1 MFFQRKK
8 YILFTLFISLS
19 FYAQKSS
26 ISSYKIDYNI
36 LFNGEALLDEGIASL
51 KQNYTENHWEI
62 LPVIEGFNFSITNS
76 SPTEF
81 FKIPEEKAIKAIQ
94 KSNKKDVAVRDRAY
108 LLLGKS
114 RFYDQRYVSAIQA
127 FNNIEKSFLVR
138 EYWKALV
145 YMTIDQNEL
154 ALKAIE
160 KGLND
165 KSQIQGESKFLN
177 LALIQYYINVKNYD
191 KTVKSLVEFLTSS
204 NDKKL
209 KARLNYILA
218 QIYLEKKENEKAKAA
233 LKNVINS
240 GVNKSHSLILWSKLI
255 YNNLI
260 NSPDNNLFKKL
271 IRSER
276 YRQHIS
282 LINYFNAKLILS
294 SQPKQAKDLFS
305 NAVESEKIDFT
316 LKSKIYDE
324 LYKIYLS
331 EKDYLLA
338 SKYLDSSLAYIDPS
352 TIKYFRLNKSRKKLN
367 EVAKLEKENQLLDS
381 LIYVNSLSENERIK
395 LLNKS
400 ALDSEDYNNEIS
412 VGSSS
417 SFYFDNKKSVDIGI
431 KKFKEKWGDI
441 LLTDDWKMN
450 PQVSLKRNV
459 SYEQKPDLESVDELS
474 FNELSIDS
482 LKLLINYNNLRLG
495 MSLNDYVF
503 DYEKS
508 HQVLSIVDNNL
519 LEINDQE
526 TLLFYKTKA
535 SEKFDKKLYDLYKNK
550 LLQNFPESIYS
561 KSFTGESLSLNIDS
575 LATKIRSEF
584 NSQKFNNSIKQLDSV
599 LEKTYN
605 VEDRYVLSL
614 VKSELIAKQK
624 GVDEYLIFLEN
635 LKKDFKDKQ
644 QEIQDKISVLNSV
657 YKKKKNQGNKIK
669 YVGLVV
675 SEENCPISE
684 NQDFECMFF
693 NEKSN
698 LLIFYGSD
706 ENSTKK
712 TLENYLNTNVELK
725 NNKYFV
731 ISTPQFVKVLAFKT
745 LDNLNYWLWQIT
757 NFSHHLV

>member
-1 MFFQRKK
+1 M
-8 YILFTLFISLS
+8 S

-94 KSNKKDVAVRDRAY
+94 KSNKKDSAVRDRAY

-114 RFYDQRYVSAIQA
+114 RFYDQRYVSALQA
-127 FNNIEKSFLVR
+127 FNNIENSFLVR

-160 KGLND
+160 KGLNN
-165 KSQIQGESKFLN
+165 KSEIQGESKFLN
-177 LALIQYYINVKNYD
+177 LALIQYYINVKNYE

-233 LKNVINS
+233 LKNVINF

-255 YNNLI
+255 YNDLI
-260 NSPDNNLFKKL
+260 SSPDNNLFKKL

-381 LIYVNSLSENERIK
+381 LIYVNSLSENDRIK
-395 LLNKS
+395 LLNTS
-400 ALDSEDYNNEIS
+400 ALVFEDYNNEIS

-599 LEKTYN
+599 LEKTYY

-745 LDNLNYWLWQIT
+745 LDNLNY
-757 NFSHHLV
+757 

>member
-1 MFFQRKK
+1 M
-8 YILFTLFISLS
+8 S

-62 LPVIEGFNFSITNS
+62 LPAIEGFDFYIANS

-441 LLTDDWKMN
+441 LLSDDWKMN

-599 LEKTYN
+599 LEKTYY

-745 LDNLNYWLWQIT
+745 LDNLNY
-757 NFSHHLV
+757 

>member
-8 YILFTLFISLS
+8 YILLTLFISLS
-19 FYAQKSS
+19 SYAQKSS

-51 KQNYTENHWEI
+51 KQNYLENHWEI
-62 LPVIEGFNFSITNS
+62 LPAIEGFDFSITNS

-94 KSNKKDVAVRDRAY
+94 KSNKKDVSVRDKAY

-114 RFYDQRYVSAIQA
+114 RFYDQRYVSALQA
-127 FNNIEKSFLVR
+127 FNNIENSLLVR

-154 ALKAIE
+154 AFKAIE

-165 KSQIQGESKFLN
+165 KLARQEEKKFLN
-177 LALIQYYINVKNYD
+177 LALIQYYVNDKNYD
-191 KTVKSLVEFLTSS
+191 KAVKSLVEFLTSN

-209 KARLNYILA
+209 KARLNYVLA
-218 QIYLEKKENEKAKAA
+218 QIYLEKKELEKAKTAF
-233 LKNVINS
+233 KSVINS
-240 GVNKSHSLILWSKLI
+240 GINKSHSLILWSKLI
-255 YNNLI
+255 YNNLT
-260 NSPDNNLFKKL
+260 NLPDHNLFKKL

-276 YRQHIS
+276 YRQNIA

-305 NAVESEKIDFT
+305 NALESEKIDFT
-316 LKSKIYDE
+316 LKSKIYGE
-324 LYKIYLS
+324 LYKIYLF
-331 EKDYLLA
+331 EKNYLLA
-338 SKYLDSSLAYIDPS
+338 SKYLDSSLVYIDSS
-352 TIKYFRLNKSRKKLN
+352 TIKYFRLNKSRNKLN
-367 EVAKLEKENQLLDS
+367 EVARLEKENQLLDS
-381 LIYVNSLSENERIK
+381 LIYVNSLPKNERIK

-400 ALDSEDYNNEIS
+400 ISISEDYNNEESI
-412 VGSSS
+412 GSSNL
-417 SFYFDNKKSVDIGI
+417 FYFDNKKSVDLGI
-431 KKFKEKWGDI
+431 KNFKEKWGDI

-450 PQVSLKRNV
+450 PQISLERNV
-459 SYEQKPDLESVDELS
+459 SYEKKIDYESADESS
-474 FNELSIDS
+474 FDELSIDS
-482 LKLLINYNNLRLG
+482 LKFVINYNKLKLG
-495 MSLNDYVF
+495 MSLKDYVF

-508 HQVLSIVDNNL
+508 HEVLSMVDNKL
-519 LEINDQE
+519 LETNDQE
-526 TLLFYKTKA
+526 TLLFYKIKA

-561 KSFTGESLSLNIDS
+561 KSFTKESVPLNIDS
-575 LATKIRSEF
+575 LVAKIRGEF
-584 NSQKFNNSIKQLDSV
+584 NSQKFKNSIKQLDSV
-599 LEKTYN
+599 LDKTYKI
-605 VEDRYVLSL
+605 EDRYTLYIL
-614 VKSELIAKQK
+614 QSEFIAKEK
-624 GVDEYLIFLEN
+624 GVEEYLIFLEN

-644 QEIQDKISVLNSV
+644 QEIQEKMSVLSSI

-675 SEENCPISE
+675 LEENCPISE
-684 NQDFECMFF
+684 DQDFECMFF

-706 ENSTKK
+706 EDSTKK
-712 TLENYLNTNVELK
+712 ILENYLNANVELK

-745 LDNLNYWLWQIT
+745 LNNLNY
-757 NFSHHLV
+757 

>member
-1 MFFQRKK
+1 MFFQTKK
-8 YILFTLFISLS
+8 YTLFTLFITLS

-51 KQNYTENHWEI
+51 KQNHIENHWGI
-62 LPVIEGFNFSITNS
+62 LPVIEGFDFSITNS
-76 SPTEF
+76 SPTEL

-114 RFYDQRYVSAIQA
+114 RFYDQRYVSALQA
-127 FNNIEKSFLVR
+127 FNNIENSLLVR

-145 YMTIDQNEL
+145 YMTIGQNEL
-154 ALKAIE
+154 AFKAIE

-165 KSQIQGESKFLN
+165 KSVRKGEKKFLN
-177 LALIQYYINVKNYD
+177 LAQIQYYINNKNYD
-191 KTVKSLVEFLTSS
+191 KAVKFLTEFLASN

-209 KARLNYILA
+209 KARLNYVLA
-218 QIYLEKKENEKAKAA
+218 QIYLENKNYETAKLA

-240 GVNKSHSLILWSKLI
+240 GINKSNSLILWSKLI

-260 NSPDNNLFKKL
+260 NSPDYNLFKKL

-276 YRQHIS
+276 YRQNIS
-282 LINYFNAKLILS
+282 LINYFNAKFILN

-305 NAVESEKIDFT
+305 NALESEKIDFT

-324 LYKIYLS
+324 LYKIYLL

-338 SKYLDSSLAYIDPS
+338 SKYLDSSLAYVDQS
-352 TIKYFRLNKSRKKLN
+352 TIKYFRLNKSRNKLK
-367 EVAKLEKENQLLDS
+367 EVSKLEKENQLLDS

-395 LLNKS
+395 LLSKS
-400 ALDSEDYNNEIS
+400 VSISDGYNNEMS

-417 SFYFDNKKSVDIGI
+417 SFYFDNKKSVDLGI

-450 PQVSLKRNV
+450 PQISLERNV
-459 SYEQKPDLESVDELS
+459 SYEKKPVLESADEPS
-474 FNELSIDS
+474 FDKLSIDS
-482 LKLLINYNNLRLG
+482 LKLVFNNNMLRLG

-508 HQVLSIVDNNL
+508 HEVLSIVDNNL

-526 TLLFYKTKA
+526 ILLFYMTKA
-535 SEKFDKKLYDLYKNK
+535 SEKFDKKLYDLYKKK

-561 KSFTGESLSLNIDS
+561 KSFTKESVSLNIDS
-575 LATKIRSEF
+575 LVAKIRSEF
-584 NSQKFNNSIKQLDSV
+584 NTQKFKNLIKQLDSV

-605 VEDRYVLSL
+605 IEDRYALSI
-614 VKSELIAKQK
+614 VKSELIAKEN

-644 QEIQDKISVLNSV
+644 QEIQEKISVLNSI
-657 YKKKKNQGNKIK
+657 YKKKKSQGNKIK

-675 SEENCPISE
+675 LEENCPISE

-693 NEKSN
+693 NEKRN

-706 ENSTKK
+706 EESTKK
-712 TLENYLNTNVELK
+712 TLENHLNTNAELK

-745 LDNLNYWLWQIT
+745 LDNLNY
-757 NFSHHLV
+757 

>member
-51 KQNYTENHWEI
+51 KQNYTENYWEI

-114 RFYDQRYVSAIQA
+114 RFYDQRYVSALQA
-127 FNNIEKSFLVR
+127 FNNIENSLLIR

-165 KSQIQGESKFLN
+165 KSEIQGESKFLN

-255 YNNLI
+255 YNDLI

-294 SQPKQAKDLFS
+294 SKPKQAKDLFS
-305 NAVESEKIDFT
+305 NALESEKIDFT

-352 TIKYFRLNKSRKKLN
+352 TIKYFRLNKSRKKLD

-395 LLNKS
+395 FLNKS
-400 ALDSEDYNNEIS
+400 ASVSEDYNNEIS
-412 VGSSS
+412 FGSSS
-417 SFYFDNKKSVDIGI
+417 SFYFDNKKSVDLGI

-535 SEKFDKKLYDLYKNK
+535 SEKFDKKLYDLYKKK

-561 KSFTGESLSLNIDS
+561 KSFTRESLSLNIDS
-575 LATKIRSEF
+575 LAAKIRSEF
-584 NSQKFNNSIKQLDSV
+584 NSQKFKNSIKQLDSV

-605 VEDRYVLSL
+605 IEDRYVLSL

-624 GVDEYLIFLEN
+624 GVDEYIIFLEN

-644 QEIQDKISVLNSV
+644 KEIQEKISVLNSV

-675 SEENCPISE
+675 LEENCPISE

-706 ENSTKK
+706 EDSTKK

-745 LDNLNYWLWQIT
+745 LDKLNY
-757 NFSHHLV
+757 

>member
-1 MFFQRKK
+1 M
-8 YILFTLFISLS
+8 S

-51 KQNYTENHWEI
+51 KHNYSENHWEI

-381 LIYVNSLSENERIK
+381 LIYVNSLSENDRIK
-395 LLNKS
+395 LLNTS
-400 ALDSEDYNNEIS
+400 ALVFEDYNNEIS

-450 PQVSLKRNV
+450 PQISLKRNI

-745 LDNLNYWLWQIT
+745 LDNLNY
-757 NFSHHLV
+757 

>member
-1 MFFQRKK
+1 MFFQTKK
-8 YILFTLFISLS
+8 YTLFTLFITLS

-51 KQNYTENHWEI
+51 KQNHIENHWGI
-62 LPVIEGFNFSITNS
+62 LPVIEGFDFSITNS
-76 SPTEF
+76 SPTEL

-114 RFYDQRYVSAIQA
+114 RFYDQRYVSALQA
-127 FNNIEKSFLVR
+127 FNNIENSLLVR

-145 YMTIDQNEL
+145 YMTIGQNEL
-154 ALKAIE
+154 AFKAIE

-165 KSQIQGESKFLN
+165 KSVRKGEKKFLN
-177 LALIQYYINVKNYD
+177 LAQIQYYINNKNYD
-191 KTVKSLVEFLTSS
+191 KAVKFLTELLASN

-209 KARLNYILA
+209 KARLNYVLA
-218 QIYLEKKENEKAKAA
+218 QIYLENKNYETAKLA

-240 GVNKSHSLILWSKLI
+240 GINKSNSLILWSKLI

-260 NSPDNNLFKKL
+260 NSPDYNLFKKL

-276 YRQHIS
+276 YRQNIS
-282 LINYFNAKLILS
+282 LINYFNAKFILN

-305 NAVESEKIDFT
+305 NALESEKIDFT

-324 LYKIYLS
+324 LYKIYLL

-338 SKYLDSSLAYIDPS
+338 SKYLDSSLAYVDQS
-352 TIKYFRLNKSRKKLN
+352 TIKYFRLNKSRNKLK
-367 EVAKLEKENQLLDS
+367 EVSKLEKENQLLDS

-395 LLNKS
+395 LLSKS
-400 ALDSEDYNNEIS
+400 VSISDGYNNEMS

-417 SFYFDNKKSVDIGI
+417 SFYFDNKKSVDLGI

-450 PQVSLKRNV
+450 PQMSLERNV
-459 SYEQKPDLESVDELS
+459 SYEKKPVLESADEPS
-474 FNELSIDS
+474 FDKLSIDS
-482 LKLLINYNNLRLG
+482 LKLVFNNNMLRLG

-508 HQVLSIVDNNL
+508 HEVLSTVDNNL

-526 TLLFYKTKA
+526 ILLFYKTKA
-535 SEKFDKKLYDLYKNK
+535 SEKFDKKLYDLYKKK

-561 KSFTGESLSLNIDS
+561 KSFTKESVSLNIDS
-575 LATKIRSEF
+575 LVAKIRSEF
-584 NSQKFNNSIKQLDSV
+584 NTQKFKNLIKQLDSV

-605 VEDRYVLSL
+605 IEDRYALSI
-614 VKSELIAKQK
+614 VKSELIAKEN

-644 QEIQDKISVLNSV
+644 QEIQEKISVLNSI
-657 YKKKKNQGNKIK
+657 YKKKKSQGNKIK

-675 SEENCPISE
+675 LEENCPISE

-693 NEKSN
+693 NEKRN

-706 ENSTKK
+706 EDSTKK
-712 TLENYLNTNVELK
+712 TLENYLNTNDELK

-745 LDNLNYWLWQIT
+745 LDNLNY
-757 NFSHHLV
+757 

>member
-1 MFFQRKK
+1 MFFQTKK
-8 YILFTLFISLS
+8 YTLFTLFITLS

-51 KQNYTENHWEI
+51 KQNHIENHWGI
-62 LPVIEGFNFSITNS
+62 LPVIEGFDFSITNS
-76 SPTEF
+76 SPTEL

-114 RFYDQRYVSAIQA
+114 RFYDQRYVSALQA
-127 FNNIEKSFLVR
+127 FNNIENSLLVR

-145 YMTIDQNEL
+145 YMTIGQNEL
-154 ALKAIE
+154 AFKAIE

-165 KSQIQGESKFLN
+165 KSVRKGEKKFLN
-177 LALIQYYINVKNYD
+177 LAQIQYYINNKNYD
-191 KTVKSLVEFLTSS
+191 KAVKFLTELLASN

-209 KARLNYILA
+209 KARLNYVLA
-218 QIYLEKKENEKAKAA
+218 QIYLENKNYETAKVA

-240 GVNKSHSLILWSKLI
+240 GINKSNSLILWSKLI

-260 NSPDNNLFKKL
+260 NSPDYNLFKKL

-276 YRQHIS
+276 YRQNIS
-282 LINYFNAKLILS
+282 LINYFNAKFILN

-305 NAVESEKIDFT
+305 NALESEKIDFT

-324 LYKIYLS
+324 LYKIYLL

-338 SKYLDSSLAYIDPS
+338 SKYLDSSLAYVDQS
-352 TIKYFRLNKSRKKLN
+352 TIKYFRLNKSRNKLK
-367 EVAKLEKENQLLDS
+367 EVSKLEKENQLLDS

-395 LLNKS
+395 LLSKS
-400 ALDSEDYNNEIS
+400 VSISDGYNNEMS

-417 SFYFDNKKSVDIGI
+417 SFYFDNKKSVDLGI

-450 PQVSLKRNV
+450 PQMSLERNV
-459 SYEQKPDLESVDELS
+459 SYEKKPVLESADEPS
-474 FNELSIDS
+474 FDKLSIDS
-482 LKLLINYNNLRLG
+482 LKLVFNNNMLRLG

-508 HQVLSIVDNNL
+508 HEVLSIVDNNL

-526 TLLFYKTKA
+526 ILLFYMTKA
-535 SEKFDKKLYDLYKNK
+535 SEKFDKKLYDLYKKK

-561 KSFTGESLSLNIDS
+561 KSFTKESVSLNIDS
-575 LATKIRSEF
+575 LVAKIRSEF
-584 NSQKFNNSIKQLDSV
+584 NTQKFKNLIKQLDSV

-605 VEDRYVLSL
+605 IEDRYALSI
-614 VKSELIAKQK
+614 VKSELIAKEN

-644 QEIQDKISVLNSV
+644 QEIQEKISVLNSI
-657 YKKKKNQGNKIK
+657 YKKKKSQGNKIK

-675 SEENCPISE
+675 LEENCPISE

-693 NEKSN
+693 NEKRN

-706 ENSTKK
+706 EDSTKK
-712 TLENYLNTNVELK
+712 TLENHLNTNAELK

-745 LDNLNYWLWQIT
+745 LDNLNY
-757 NFSHHLV
+757 

>member
-1 MFFQRKK
+1 MFFQTKK
-8 YILFTLFISLS
+8 YTLFTLFITLS

-51 KQNYTENHWEI
+51 KQNHIENHWGI
-62 LPVIEGFNFSITNS
+62 LPVIEGFDFSITNS
-76 SPTEF
+76 SPTEL

-114 RFYDQRYVSAIQA
+114 RFYDQRYVSALQA
-127 FNNIEKSFLVR
+127 FNNIENSLLVR

-165 KSQIQGESKFLN
+165 KSVRQREKKFLN
-177 LALIQYYINVKNYD
+177 LAQIQYYINNKNYD
-191 KTVKSLVEFLTSS
+191 KAVKFLTELLTSN

-209 KARLNYILA
+209 KARLNYVLA
-218 QIYLEKKENEKAKAA
+218 QIYLENKNYETAKLA

-240 GVNKSHSLILWSKLI
+240 GINKSNSLILWSKLI

-260 NSPDNNLFKKL
+260 NSPDYNLFKKL

-276 YRQHIS
+276 YRQNIS
-282 LINYFNAKLILS
+282 LINYFNAKFILN

-305 NAVESEKIDFT
+305 NALESEKIDFT

-324 LYKIYLS
+324 LYKIYLL

-338 SKYLDSSLAYIDPS
+338 SKYLDSSLAYVDPS
-352 TIKYFRLNKSRKKLN
+352 TIKYFRLNKSRNKLK
-367 EVAKLEKENQLLDS
+367 EVSKLEKENQLLDS

-395 LLNKS
+395 LLSKS
-400 ALDSEDYNNEIS
+400 ASISEDYNNEMS

-417 SFYFDNKKSVDIGI
+417 SFYFDNKKSVDLGI

-450 PQVSLKRNV
+450 PQISLERNV
-459 SYEQKPDLESVDELS
+459 SYEKKPVLESADEPS
-474 FNELSIDS
+474 FDKLSIDS
-482 LKLLINYNNLRLG
+482 LKLVFNNNMLRLG

-508 HQVLSIVDNNL
+508 HEVLSIVDNNL

-526 TLLFYKTKA
+526 ILLFYMTKA
-535 SEKFDKKLYDLYKNK
+535 SEKFDKKLYDLYKKK

-561 KSFTGESLSLNIDS
+561 KSFTKESVSLNIDS
-575 LATKIRSEF
+575 LVAKIRSEF
-584 NSQKFNNSIKQLDSV
+584 NTQKFKNLIKQLDSV

-605 VEDRYVLSL
+605 IEDRYALSI
-614 VKSELIAKQK
+614 VKSELIAKEN

-644 QEIQDKISVLNSV
+644 QEIQEKISVLNSI
-657 YKKKKNQGNKIK
+657 YKKKKSQGNKIK

-675 SEENCPISE
+675 LEENCPISE

-693 NEKSN
+693 NEKRN

-706 ENSTKK
+706 EDSTKK
-712 TLENYLNTNVELK
+712 TLENYLNTNTELK

-745 LDNLNYWLWQIT
+745 LDNLNY
-757 NFSHHLV
+757 

>member
-1 MFFQRKK
+1 MFFQTKK
-8 YILFTLFISLS
+8 YTLFTLFITLS

-36 LFNGEALLDEGIASL
+36 LFNGEVLLDEGIASL
-51 KQNYTENHWEI
+51 KQNHIENHWGI
-62 LPVIEGFNFSITNS
+62 LPVIEGFDFSITNS
-76 SPTEF
+76 SPTEL

-114 RFYDQRYVSAIQA
+114 RFYDQRYVSALQA
-127 FNNIEKSFLVR
+127 FNNIENSLLVR

-145 YMTIDQNEL
+145 YMTIGQNEL
-154 ALKAIE
+154 AFKAIE

-165 KSQIQGESKFLN
+165 KSLRKGEKKFLN
-177 LALIQYYINVKNYD
+177 LAQIQYYINNKNYD
-191 KTVKSLVEFLTSS
+191 KAVKFLTELLTSN

-209 KARLNYILA
+209 KARLNYVLA
-218 QIYLEKKENEKAKAA
+218 QIYLENKNYETAKVA

-240 GVNKSHSLILWSKLI
+240 GINKSNSLILWSKLI

-260 NSPDNNLFKKL
+260 NSPDYNLFKKL

-276 YRQHIS
+276 YRQNIS

-305 NAVESEKIDFT
+305 NALESEKIDFT

-324 LYKIYLS
+324 LYKIYLL
-331 EKDYLLA
+331 EKDYFLA
-338 SKYLDSSLAYIDPS
+338 SKYLDSSLAYVDPS
-352 TIKYFRLNKSRKKLN
+352 TIKYFRLNKSRNKLK
-367 EVAKLEKENQLLDS
+367 EVSKLEKENQLLDS

-395 LLNKS
+395 LLSKS
-400 ALDSEDYNNEIS
+400 ASISEDYNNEMS

-417 SFYFDNKKSVDIGI
+417 SFYFDNKKSVDLGI

-450 PQVSLKRNV
+450 PQISLERNV
-459 SYEQKPDLESVDELS
+459 SYEKKPVLESADEPS
-474 FNELSIDS
+474 FDKLSIDS
-482 LKLLINYNNLRLG
+482 LKLVFNNNMLRLG

-508 HQVLSIVDNNL
+508 HEVLSIVDNNL

-526 TLLFYKTKA
+526 ILLFYMTKA
-535 SEKFDKKLYDLYKNK
+535 SEKFDKKLYDLYKKK

-561 KSFTGESLSLNIDS
+561 KSFTKESVSLNIDS
-575 LATKIRSEF
+575 LVAKIRSEF
-584 NSQKFNNSIKQLDSV
+584 NTQKFKNLIKQLDSV

-605 VEDRYVLSL
+605 IEDRYALSI
-614 VKSELIAKQK
+614 VKSELIAKEN

-635 LKKDFKDKQ
+635 LNKDFKDKQ
-644 QEIQDKISVLNSV
+644 QEIQEKISVLNSI
-657 YKKKKNQGNKIK
+657 YKKKKSQGNKIK
-669 YVGLVV
+669 YVGLIVL
-675 SEENCPISE
+675 EENCPIFE
-684 NQDFECMFF
+684 NKDFECMFF
-693 NEKSN
+693 NEKRN

-706 ENSTKK
+706 EDSTKK
-712 TLENYLNTNVELK
+712 TLENYLKTNDELK

-745 LDNLNYWLWQIT
+745 LDNLNY
-757 NFSHHLV
+757 

>member
-1 MFFQRKK
+1 MFFQKKK
-8 YILFTLFISLS
+8 YILLTLFISLS

-51 KQNYTENHWEI
+51 NQNYTENYWEI
-62 LPVIEGFNFSITNS
+62 LPAIKGFDFSITNS

-94 KSNKKDVAVRDRAY
+94 KSNKKDVIVRDRAY

-114 RFYDQRYVSAIQA
+114 RFYDQRYISALQA
-127 FNNIEKSFLVR
+127 FNNIENSLFVR
-138 EYWKALV
+138 EYWKSLV

-154 ALKAIE
+154 AFKTIQ
-160 KGLND
+160 KGLNY
-165 KSQIQGESKFLN
+165 KSARIEEKKSLN
-177 LALIQYYINVKNYD
+177 LALIQYYINNENYD
-191 KTVKSLVEFLTSS
+191 KAVKSLVKFLRSK

-218 QIYLEKKENEKAKAA
+218 QIYFEKKNYEKAKGA
-233 LKNVINS
+233 LKNTISS
-240 GVNKSHSLILWSKLI
+240 GINKSDNLILWSKLI

-260 NSPDNNLFKKL
+260 NSPDYNLFKKL

-276 YRQHIS
+276 YRQNIS
-282 LINYFNAKLILS
+282 LINYFNAKLFLN
-294 SQPKQAKDLFS
+294 SQPEQAEDLFYK
-305 NAVESEKIDFT
+305 ALEDEKIDFI

-324 LYKIYLS
+324 LYKIYMS
-331 EKDYLLA
+331 KKDYLLA
-338 SKYLDSSLAYIDPS
+338 SKYLDSSIVYIEPS
-352 TIKYFRLNKSRKKLN
+352 TIKYFRLNKSRKKLK
-367 EVAKLEKENQLLDS
+367 EVARLQKENQLLDS
-381 LIYVNSLSENERIK
+381 LIYINSISENERIS
-395 LLNKS
+395 LLEKS
-400 ALDSEDYNNEIS
+400 VSISENNNNEMS
-412 VGSSS
+412 VASYG
-417 SFYFDNKKSVDIGI
+417 SFYFDNKKSVDQGI
-431 KKFKEKWGDI
+431 IMFKEKWGDI
-441 LLTDDWKMN
+441 LLTDDWKMS
-450 PQVSLKRNV
+450 PQISLETNV
-459 SYEQKPDLESVDELS
+459 PYEKKLDLDSVDEPS
-474 FNELSIDS
+474 FNELNIDS
-482 LKLLINYNNLRLG
+482 LRLVINYNNLRLG

-508 HQVLSIVDNNL
+508 HEVLSKVDINL
-519 LEINDQE
+519 LENNDQE
-526 TLLFYKTKA
+526 ILLFYKIKA
-535 SEKFDKKLYDLYKNK
+535 SEKFDKKLYGLYKKK

-561 KSFTGESLSLNIDS
+561 KSFTKETISLNIDS
-575 LATKIRSEF
+575 LVVKIRSELKD
-584 NSQKFNNSIKQLDSV
+584 QKFKNSIKQLDSI

-605 VEDRYVLSL
+605 IEDRYVLSL
-614 VKSELIAKQK
+614 VKSESIAKEK

-644 QEIQDKISVLNSV
+644 QEIQEKISVLNSI
-657 YKKKKNQGNKIK
+657 YKKNKSRGNKIK

-675 SEENCPISE
+675 YEENCPSSE

-698 LLIFYGSD
+698 ILIFYGSD
-706 ENSTKK
+706 EDSTKK

-745 LDNLNYWLWQIT
+745 LDNLNY
-757 NFSHHLV
+757 

>member
-1 MFFQRKK
+1 M
-8 YILFTLFISLS
+8 S

-62 LPVIEGFNFSITNS
+62 LPVIEGFNFSIANS

-94 KSNKKDVAVRDRAY
+94 KSNKKDASVRDRAY

-114 RFYDQRYVSAIQA
+114 RFYDQRYLSALQA
-127 FNNIEKSFLVR
+127 FNNIEKSLLVR

-145 YMTIDQNEL
+145 YMAIDQNEL

-165 KSQIQGESKFLN
+165 KSEIQGESKFLN

-191 KTVKSLVEFLTSS
+191 KTVKFLVEFLTSS

-218 QIYLEKKENEKAKAA
+218 QIYLEKKENEKAMAA
-233 LKNVINS
+233 LKKVINS
-240 GVNKSHSLILWSKLI
+240 GLNKSHSLILWSKLV
-255 YNNLI
+255 YNDLI

-282 LINYFNAKLILS
+282 LINYFNAKLVLS
-294 SQPKQAKDLFS
+294 SKPKQAKDLFS
-305 NAVESEKIDFT
+305 NALESEKIDFT

-395 LLNKS
+395 LFNKNAS
-400 ALDSEDYNNEIS
+400 VSEDYNNDIS

-417 SFYFDNKKSVDIGI
+417 SFYFDNKKSIDIGI
-431 KKFKEKWGDI
+431 KKFKEKWGHI

-450 PQVSLKRNV
+450 PQISLKRNV
-459 SYEQKPDLESVDELS
+459 SYEKKPDLESVDELS

-508 HQVLSIVDNNL
+508 IQVLSIVDNNL

-535 SEKFDKKLYDLYKNK
+535 SEKFDKKLYDLYKKK

-561 KSFTGESLSLNIDS
+561 KSFKRESLSLNIDS
-575 LATKIRSEF
+575 LAAKIKSEF

-605 VEDRYVLSL
+605 IEHRYALSL

-624 GVDEYLIFLEN
+624 GVDEYIIFLEN

-644 QEIQDKISVLNSV
+644 KEIQEKISVLNSV

-706 ENSTKK
+706 EDSTKK

-745 LDNLNYWLWQIT
+745 LDNLNY
-757 NFSHHLV
+757 

>member
-1 MFFQRKK
+1 MFFQTKK
-8 YILFTLFISLS
+8 YTLFTLFITLS

-51 KQNYTENHWEI
+51 KQNHIENHWGI
-62 LPVIEGFNFSITNS
+62 LPVIEGFDFSITNS
-76 SPTEF
+76 SPTEL

-114 RFYDQRYVSAIQA
+114 RFYDQRYVSALQA
-127 FNNIEKSFLVR
+127 FNNIENSLLVR

-145 YMTIDQNEL
+145 YMTIGQNEL
-154 ALKAIE
+154 AFKAIE

-165 KSQIQGESKFLN
+165 KSARKGEKKFLN
-177 LALIQYYINVKNYD
+177 LAQIQYYINNKNYD
-191 KTVKSLVEFLTSS
+191 KAVKFLTELLASN

-209 KARLNYILA
+209 KARLNYVLA
-218 QIYLEKKENEKAKAA
+218 QIYLENKNYETAKLA

-240 GVNKSHSLILWSKLI
+240 GINKSNSLILWSKLI

-260 NSPDNNLFKKL
+260 NSPDYNLFKKL

-276 YRQHIS
+276 YRQNIS
-282 LINYFNAKLILS
+282 LINYFNAKFILN

-305 NAVESEKIDFT
+305 NALESEKIDFT

-324 LYKIYLS
+324 LYKIYLL

-338 SKYLDSSLAYIDPS
+338 SKYLDSSLAYVDQS
-352 TIKYFRLNKSRKKLN
+352 TIKYFRLNKSRNKLK
-367 EVAKLEKENQLLDS
+367 EVSKLEKENQLLDS

-395 LLNKS
+395 LLSKS
-400 ALDSEDYNNEIS
+400 VSISDGYNNEMS

-417 SFYFDNKKSVDIGI
+417 SFYFDNKKSVDLGI

-450 PQVSLKRNV
+450 PQISLERNV
-459 SYEQKPDLESVDELS
+459 SYEKKPVLESADEPS
-474 FNELSIDS
+474 FDKLSIDS
-482 LKLLINYNNLRLG
+482 LKLVFNNNMLRLG

-508 HQVLSIVDNNL
+508 HEVLSIVDNNL

-526 TLLFYKTKA
+526 ILLFYMTKA
-535 SEKFDKKLYDLYKNK
+535 SEKFDKKLYDLYKKK

-561 KSFTGESLSLNIDS
+561 KSFTKESVSLNIDS
-575 LATKIRSEF
+575 LVAKIRSEF
-584 NSQKFNNSIKQLDSV
+584 NTQKFKNLIKQLDSV

-605 VEDRYVLSL
+605 IEERYALSI
-614 VKSELIAKQK
+614 VKSELIAKEN

-644 QEIQDKISVLNSV
+644 QEIQEKISVLNSI
-657 YKKKKNQGNKIK
+657 YKKKKSQGNKIK

-675 SEENCPISE
+675 LEENCPISE

-693 NEKSN
+693 NEKRN

-706 ENSTKK
+706 EESTKK
-712 TLENYLNTNVELK
+712 TLENHLNTNAELK

-731 ISTPQFVKVLAFKT
+731 ISTSQFVKVLAFKT
-745 LDNLNYWLWQIT
+745 LDNLNY
-757 NFSHHLV
+757 

>member
-745 LDNLNYWLWQIT
+745 LDNLNY
-757 NFSHHLV
+757 

>member
-1 MFFQRKK
+1 MFFQTKK
-8 YILFTLFISLS
+8 YTLFTLFITLS

-51 KQNYTENHWEI
+51 KQNHIENHWGI
-62 LPVIEGFNFSITNS
+62 LPVIEGFDFSITNS
-76 SPTEF
+76 SPTEL

-114 RFYDQRYVSAIQA
+114 RFYDQRYVSALQA
-127 FNNIEKSFLVR
+127 FNNIENSLLVR

-145 YMTIDQNEL
+145 YMTIGQNEL
-154 ALKAIE
+154 AFKAIE

-165 KSQIQGESKFLN
+165 KSVRKGEKKFLN
-177 LALIQYYINVKNYD
+177 LAQIQYYINNKNYD
-191 KTVKSLVEFLTSS
+191 KAVKFLTELLASN

-209 KARLNYILA
+209 KARLNYVLA
-218 QIYLEKKENEKAKAA
+218 QIYLENKNYETAKLA

-240 GVNKSHSLILWSKLI
+240 GINKSNSLILWSKLI

-260 NSPDNNLFKKL
+260 NSPDYNLFKKL

-276 YRQHIS
+276 YRQNIS
-282 LINYFNAKLILS
+282 LINYFNAKFILN

-305 NAVESEKIDFT
+305 NALESEKIDFT

-324 LYKIYLS
+324 LYKIYLL

-338 SKYLDSSLAYIDPS
+338 SKYLDSSLAYVDQS
-352 TIKYFRLNKSRKKLN
+352 TIKYFRLNKSRNKLK
-367 EVAKLEKENQLLDS
+367 EVSKLEKENQLLDS

-395 LLNKS
+395 LLSKS
-400 ALDSEDYNNEIS
+400 VSISDGYNNEMS

-417 SFYFDNKKSVDIGI
+417 SFYFDNKKSVDLGI

-450 PQVSLKRNV
+450 PQMSLERNV
-459 SYEQKPDLESVDELS
+459 SYEKKPVLESADEPS
-474 FNELSIDS
+474 FDKLSIDS
-482 LKLLINYNNLRLG
+482 LKLVFNNNMLRLG

-508 HQVLSIVDNNL
+508 HEVLSTVDNNL

-526 TLLFYKTKA
+526 ILLFYMIKA
-535 SEKFDKKLYDLYKNK
+535 SEKFDKKLYDLYKKK

-561 KSFTGESLSLNIDS
+561 KSFTKESVSLNIDS
-575 LATKIRSEF
+575 LVAKIRSEF
-584 NSQKFNNSIKQLDSV
+584 NTQKFKNLIKQLDSV

-605 VEDRYVLSL
+605 IEERYALSI
-614 VKSELIAKQK
+614 VKSELIAKEN

-644 QEIQDKISVLNSV
+644 QEIQEKISVLNSI
-657 YKKKKNQGNKIK
+657 YKKKKSQGNKIK

-675 SEENCPISE
+675 LEENCPISE

-693 NEKSN
+693 NEKRN

-706 ENSTKK
+706 EDSTKK
-712 TLENYLNTNVELK
+712 TLENHLNTNAELK

-745 LDNLNYWLWQIT
+745 LDNLNY
-757 NFSHHLV
+757 

>member
-1 MFFQRKK
+1 MFFQTKK
-8 YILFTLFISLS
+8 YTLFTLFITLS

-51 KQNYTENHWEI
+51 KQNHIENHWGI
-62 LPVIEGFNFSITNS
+62 LPVIEGFDFSITNS
-76 SPTEF
+76 SPTEL

-114 RFYDQRYVSAIQA
+114 RFYDQRYVSALQA
-127 FNNIEKSFLVR
+127 FNNIENSLLVR

-145 YMTIDQNEL
+145 YMTIGQNEL
-154 ALKAIE
+154 AFKAIE

-165 KSQIQGESKFLN
+165 KSLRKGEKKFLN
-177 LALIQYYINVKNYD
+177 LAQIQYYINNKNYD
-191 KTVKSLVEFLTSS
+191 KAVKFLTELLTSN

-209 KARLNYILA
+209 KARLNYVLA
-218 QIYLEKKENEKAKAA
+218 QIYLENKNYETAKVA

-240 GVNKSHSLILWSKLI
+240 GINKSNSLILWSKLI

-260 NSPDNNLFKKL
+260 NSPDYNLFKKL

-276 YRQHIS
+276 YRQNIS
-282 LINYFNAKLILS
+282 LINYFNAKFILN

-305 NAVESEKIDFT
+305 NALESEKIDFT

-324 LYKIYLS
+324 LYKIYLL

-338 SKYLDSSLAYIDPS
+338 SKYLDSSLAYVDPS
-352 TIKYFRLNKSRKKLN
+352 TIKYFRLNKSRNKLK
-367 EVAKLEKENQLLDS
+367 EVSKLEKENQLLDS

-395 LLNKS
+395 LLSKS
-400 ALDSEDYNNEIS
+400 ASISEDYNNEMS

-417 SFYFDNKKSVDIGI
+417 SFYFDNKKSVDLGI

-450 PQVSLKRNV
+450 PQISLERNV
-459 SYEQKPDLESVDELS
+459 SYEKKPVLESADEPS
-474 FNELSIDS
+474 FDKLSIDS
-482 LKLLINYNNLRLG
+482 LKLVFNNNMLRLG

-508 HQVLSIVDNNL
+508 HEVLSIVDNNL

-526 TLLFYKTKA
+526 ILLFYMIKA
-535 SEKFDKKLYDLYKNK
+535 SEKFDKKLYDLYKKK

-561 KSFTGESLSLNIDS
+561 KSFTKESVSLNIDS
-575 LATKIRSEF
+575 LVAKIRSEF
-584 NSQKFNNSIKQLDSV
+584 NTQKFKNLIKQLDSV

-605 VEDRYVLSL
+605 IEDRYALSI
-614 VKSELIAKQK
+614 VKSELIAKEN

-635 LKKDFKDKQ
+635 LNKDFKDKQ
-644 QEIQDKISVLNSV
+644 QEIQEKISVLNSI
-657 YKKKKNQGNKIK
+657 YKKKKSQGNKIK
-669 YVGLVV
+669 YVGLIVL
-675 SEENCPISE
+675 EENCPIFE
-684 NQDFECMFF
+684 NKDFECMFF
-693 NEKSN
+693 NEKRN

-706 ENSTKK
+706 EDSTKK
-712 TLENYLNTNVELK
+712 TLENYLKTNDELK

-745 LDNLNYWLWQIT
+745 LDNLNY
-757 NFSHHLV
+757 

>member
-1 MFFQRKK
+1 MFFQTKK
-8 YILFTLFISLS
+8 YTLFTLFITLS

-51 KQNYTENHWEI
+51 KQNHIENHWGI
-62 LPVIEGFNFSITNS
+62 LPVIEGFDFSITNS
-76 SPTEF
+76 SPTEL

-114 RFYDQRYVSAIQA
+114 RFYDQRYVSALQA
-127 FNNIEKSFLVR
+127 FNNIENSLLVR

-145 YMTIDQNEL
+145 YMTIGQNEL
-154 ALKAIE
+154 AFKAIE

-165 KSQIQGESKFLN
+165 KSLRKGEKKFLN
-177 LALIQYYINVKNYD
+177 LAQIQYYINNKNYD
-191 KTVKSLVEFLTSS
+191 KAVKFLTELLTSN

-209 KARLNYILA
+209 KARLNYVLA
-218 QIYLEKKENEKAKAA
+218 QIYLENKNYETAKVA

-240 GVNKSHSLILWSKLI
+240 GINKSNSLILWSKLI

-260 NSPDNNLFKKL
+260 NSPDYNLFKKL

-276 YRQHIS
+276 YRQNIS
-282 LINYFNAKLILS
+282 LINYFNAKFILN

-305 NAVESEKIDFT
+305 NALESEKIDFT

-324 LYKIYLS
+324 LYKIYLL

-338 SKYLDSSLAYIDPS
+338 SKYLDSSLAYVDPS
-352 TIKYFRLNKSRKKLN
+352 TIKYFRLNKSRNKLK
-367 EVAKLEKENQLLDS
+367 EVSKLEKENQLLDS

-395 LLNKS
+395 LLSKS
-400 ALDSEDYNNEIS
+400 VSISDGYNNEMS

-417 SFYFDNKKSVDIGI
+417 SFYFDNKKSVDLGI

-450 PQVSLKRNV
+450 PQISLERNV
-459 SYEQKPDLESVDELS
+459 SYEKKPVLESADEPS
-474 FNELSIDS
+474 FDKLSIDS
-482 LKLLINYNNLRLG
+482 LKLVFNNNMLRLG

-508 HQVLSIVDNNL
+508 HEVLSIVDNNL

-526 TLLFYKTKA
+526 ILLFYMIKA
-535 SEKFDKKLYDLYKNK
+535 SEKFDKKLYDLYKKK

-561 KSFTGESLSLNIDS
+561 KSFTKESVSLNIDS
-575 LATKIRSEF
+575 LVAKIRSEF
-584 NSQKFNNSIKQLDSV
+584 NTQKFKNLIKQLDSV

-605 VEDRYVLSL
+605 IEDRYALSI
-614 VKSELIAKQK
+614 VKSELIAKEN

-644 QEIQDKISVLNSV
+644 QEIQEKISVLNSI
-657 YKKKKNQGNKIK
+657 YKKKKSQGNKIK
-669 YVGLVV
+669 YVGLIVL
-675 SEENCPISE
+675 EENCPIFE
-684 NQDFECMFF
+684 NKDFECMFF
-693 NEKSN
+693 NEKRN

-706 ENSTKK
+706 EDSTKK
-712 TLENYLNTNVELK
+712 TLENYLNTNAELK

-745 LDNLNYWLWQIT
+745 LDNLNY
-757 NFSHHLV
+757 

>member
-1 MFFQRKK
+1 MFFQTKK
-8 YILFTLFISLS
+8 YTLFTLFITLS

-36 LFNGEALLDEGIASL
+36 LFNGEALLDEGIATL
-51 KQNYTENHWEI
+51 KQNHIENHWGI
-62 LPVIEGFNFSITNS
+62 LPVIEGFDFSITNS
-76 SPTEF
+76 SPTEL

-114 RFYDQRYVSAIQA
+114 RFYDQRYVSALQA
-127 FNNIEKSFLVR
+127 FNNIENSLLVR

-145 YMTIDQNEL
+145 YMTIGQNEL
-154 ALKAIE
+154 AFKAIE

-165 KSQIQGESKFLN
+165 KSLRKGEKKFLN
-177 LALIQYYINVKNYD
+177 LAQIQYYINNKNYD
-191 KTVKSLVEFLTSS
+191 KAVKFLTELLTSN

-209 KARLNYILA
+209 KARLNYVLA
-218 QIYLEKKENEKAKAA
+218 QIYLENKNYETAKVA

-240 GVNKSHSLILWSKLI
+240 GINKSNSLILWSKLI

-260 NSPDNNLFKKL
+260 NSPDYNLFKKL

-276 YRQHIS
+276 YRQNIS
-282 LINYFNAKLILS
+282 LINYFNAKFILN

-305 NAVESEKIDFT
+305 NALESEKIDFT

-324 LYKIYLS
+324 LYKIYLL

-338 SKYLDSSLAYIDPS
+338 SKYLDSSLAYVDPS
-352 TIKYFRLNKSRKKLN
+352 TIKYFRLNKSRNKLK
-367 EVAKLEKENQLLDS
+367 EVSKLEKENQLLDS

-395 LLNKS
+395 LLSKS
-400 ALDSEDYNNEIS
+400 ASISEGYNNEMS

-417 SFYFDNKKSVDIGI
+417 SFYFDNKKSVDLGI

-450 PQVSLKRNV
+450 PQISLERNV
-459 SYEQKPDLESVDELS
+459 SYEKKPVLESADEPS
-474 FNELSIDS
+474 FDKLSIDS
-482 LKLLINYNNLRLG
+482 LKLVFNNNMLRLG

-508 HQVLSIVDNNL
+508 HEVLSIVDNNL

-526 TLLFYKTKA
+526 ILLFYMIKA
-535 SEKFDKKLYDLYKNK
+535 SEKFDKKLYDLYKKK

-561 KSFTGESLSLNIDS
+561 KSFTKESVSLNIDS
-575 LATKIRSEF
+575 LVAKIRSEF
-584 NSQKFNNSIKQLDSV
+584 NTQKFKNLIKQLDSV

-605 VEDRYVLSL
+605 IEDRYALSI
-614 VKSELIAKQK
+614 VKSELIAKEN

-644 QEIQDKISVLNSV
+644 QEIQEKISVLNSI
-657 YKKKKNQGNKIK
+657 YKKKKSQGNKIK

-675 SEENCPISE
+675 LEENCPISE

-693 NEKSN
+693 NEKRN

-706 ENSTKK
+706 EDSTKK
-712 TLENYLNTNVELK
+712 TLENYLNTNDELK

-745 LDNLNYWLWQIT
+745 LDNLNY
-757 NFSHHLV
+757 

>member
-1 MFFQRKK
+1 MFFQTKK
-8 YILFTLFISLS
+8 YTLFTLFITLS

-51 KQNYTENHWEI
+51 KQNHIENHWGI
-62 LPVIEGFNFSITNS
+62 LPVIEGFDFSITNS
-76 SPTEF
+76 SPTEL

-114 RFYDQRYVSAIQA
+114 RFYDQRYVSALQA
-127 FNNIEKSFLVR
+127 FNNIENSLLVR

-145 YMTIDQNEL
+145 YMTIGQNEL
-154 ALKAIE
+154 AFKAIE

-165 KSQIQGESKFLN
+165 KSLRKGEKKFLN
-177 LALIQYYINVKNYD
+177 LAQIQYYINNKNYD
-191 KTVKSLVEFLTSS
+191 KAVKFLTELLTSN

-209 KARLNYILA
+209 KARLNYVLA
-218 QIYLEKKENEKAKAA
+218 QIYLENKNYETAKVA

-240 GVNKSHSLILWSKLI
+240 GINKSNSLILWSKLI

-260 NSPDNNLFKKL
+260 NSPDYNLFKKL

-276 YRQHIS
+276 YRQNIS
-282 LINYFNAKLILS
+282 LINYFNAKFILN

-305 NAVESEKIDFT
+305 NALESEKIDFT

-324 LYKIYLS
+324 LYKIYLL

-338 SKYLDSSLAYIDPS
+338 SKYLDSSLAYVDPS
-352 TIKYFRLNKSRKKLN
+352 TIKYFRLNKSRNKLK
-367 EVAKLEKENQLLDS
+367 EVSKLEKENQLLDS

-395 LLNKS
+395 LLSKS
-400 ALDSEDYNNEIS
+400 ASISEGYNNEMS

-417 SFYFDNKKSVDIGI
+417 SFYFDNKKSVDLGI

-450 PQVSLKRNV
+450 PQISLERNV
-459 SYEQKPDLESVDELS
+459 SYEKKPVLESADEPS
-474 FNELSIDS
+474 FDKLSIDS
-482 LKLLINYNNLRLG
+482 LKLVFNNNMLRLG

-508 HQVLSIVDNNL
+508 HEVLSIVDNNL

-526 TLLFYKTKA
+526 ILLFYMTKA
-535 SEKFDKKLYDLYKNK
+535 SEKFDKKLYDLYKKK

-561 KSFTGESLSLNIDS
+561 KSFTKESVSLNIDS
-575 LATKIRSEF
+575 LVAKIRSEF
-584 NSQKFNNSIKQLDSV
+584 NTQKFKNLIKQLDSV

-605 VEDRYVLSL
+605 IEDRYALSI
-614 VKSELIAKQK
+614 VKSELIAKEN

-644 QEIQDKISVLNSV
+644 QEIQEKISVLNSI
-657 YKKKKNQGNKIK
+657 YKKKKSQGNKIK

-675 SEENCPISE
+675 LEENCPISE

-693 NEKSN
+693 NEKRN

-706 ENSTKK
+706 EDSTKK
-712 TLENYLNTNVELK
+712 TLENYLNTNDELK

-745 LDNLNYWLWQIT
+745 LDNLNY
-757 NFSHHLV
+757 

>member
-1 MFFQRKK
+1 MFFQTKK
-8 YILFTLFISLS
+8 YTLFTLFITLS

-51 KQNYTENHWEI
+51 KQNHIENHWGI
-62 LPVIEGFNFSITNS
+62 LPVIEGFDFSITNS
-76 SPTEF
+76 SPTEL

-114 RFYDQRYVSAIQA
+114 RFYDQRYVSALQA
-127 FNNIEKSFLVR
+127 FNNIENSLLVR

-145 YMTIDQNEL
+145 YMTIGQNEL
-154 ALKAIE
+154 AFKAIE

-165 KSQIQGESKFLN
+165 KSVRQGEKKFLN
-177 LALIQYYINVKNYD
+177 LAQIQYYINNKNYD
-191 KTVKSLVEFLTSS
+191 KAVKFLTELLTSN

-209 KARLNYILA
+209 KARLNYVLA
-218 QIYLEKKENEKAKAA
+218 QIYLENNNYETAKVA

-240 GVNKSHSLILWSKLI
+240 GINKSNSLILWSKLI

-260 NSPDNNLFKKL
+260 NSPDYNLFKKL

-276 YRQHIS
+276 YRQNIS
-282 LINYFNAKLILS
+282 LINYFNAKFILN

-305 NAVESEKIDFT
+305 NALESEKIDFT

-324 LYKIYLS
+324 LYKIYLL

-338 SKYLDSSLAYIDPS
+338 SKYLDSSLAYVDPS
-352 TIKYFRLNKSRKKLN
+352 TIKYFRLNKSRNKLK
-367 EVAKLEKENQLLDS
+367 EVSKLEKENQLLDS

-395 LLNKS
+395 LLSKS
-400 ALDSEDYNNEIS
+400 ASISEDYNNEMS

-417 SFYFDNKKSVDIGI
+417 SFYFDNKKSVDLGI

-450 PQVSLKRNV
+450 PQISLERNV
-459 SYEQKPDLESVDELS
+459 SYEKKPVLESADEPS
-474 FNELSIDS
+474 FDKLSIDS
-482 LKLLINYNNLRLG
+482 LKLVFNNNMLRLG

-508 HQVLSIVDNNL
+508 HEVLSIVDNNL

-526 TLLFYKTKA
+526 ILLFYMTKA
-535 SEKFDKKLYDLYKNK
+535 SEKFDKKLYDLYKKK

-561 KSFTGESLSLNIDS
+561 KSFRKESVSLNIDS
-575 LATKIRSEF
+575 LVAKIRSEF
-584 NSQKFNNSIKQLDSV
+584 NTQKFKNLIKQLDSV

-605 VEDRYVLSL
+605 IEDRYALSI
-614 VKSELIAKQK
+614 VKSELIAKEN

-644 QEIQDKISVLNSV
+644 QEIQEKISVLNSI
-657 YKKKKNQGNKIK
+657 YKKKKSQGNKIK

-675 SEENCPISE
+675 LEENCPISE

-693 NEKSN
+693 NEKRN

-706 ENSTKK
+706 EDSTKK
-712 TLENYLNTNVELK
+712 TLENYLNTNAELK

-745 LDNLNYWLWQIT
+745 LDNLNY
-757 NFSHHLV
+757 

>member
-1 MFFQRKK
+1 M
-8 YILFTLFISLS
+8 S

-62 LPVIEGFNFSITNS
+62 LPAIEGFDFYIANS

-599 LEKTYN
+599 LEKTYY

-745 LDNLNYWLWQIT
+745 LDNLNY
-757 NFSHHLV
+757 

>member
-1 MFFQRKK
+1 MFFQTKK
-8 YILFTLFISLS
+8 YTLFTLFITLS

-51 KQNYTENHWEI
+51 KQNHIENHWGI
-62 LPVIEGFNFSITNS
+62 LPVIEGFDFSITNS
-76 SPTEF
+76 SPTEL

-114 RFYDQRYVSAIQA
+114 RFYDQRYVSALQA
-127 FNNIEKSFLVR
+127 FNNIENSLLVR

-145 YMTIDQNEL
+145 YMTIGQNEL
-154 ALKAIE
+154 AFKAIE

-165 KSQIQGESKFLN
+165 KSVRKGEKKFLN
-177 LALIQYYINVKNYD
+177 LAQIQYYINNKNYD
-191 KTVKSLVEFLTSS
+191 KAVKFLTELLASN

-209 KARLNYILA
+209 KARLNYVLA
-218 QIYLEKKENEKAKAA
+218 QIYLENKNYETAKVA

-240 GVNKSHSLILWSKLI
+240 GINKSNSLILWSKLI

-260 NSPDNNLFKKL
+260 NSPDYNLFKKL

-276 YRQHIS
+276 YRQNIS
-282 LINYFNAKLILS
+282 LINYFNAKFILN

-305 NAVESEKIDFT
+305 NALESEKIDFT

-324 LYKIYLS
+324 LYKIYLL

-338 SKYLDSSLAYIDPS
+338 SKYLDSSLAYVDPS
-352 TIKYFRLNKSRKKLN
+352 TIKYFRLNKSRNKLK
-367 EVAKLEKENQLLDS
+367 EVSKLEKENQLLDS

-395 LLNKS
+395 LLSKS
-400 ALDSEDYNNEIS
+400 ASISEGYNNEMS

-417 SFYFDNKKSVDIGI
+417 SFYFDNKKSVDLGI

-450 PQVSLKRNV
+450 PQISLERNV
-459 SYEQKPDLESVDELS
+459 SYEKKPVLESADEPS
-474 FNELSIDS
+474 FDKLSIDS
-482 LKLLINYNNLRLG
+482 LKLVFNNNMLRLG

-503 DYEKS
+503 DYQKS
-508 HQVLSIVDNNL
+508 HEVLSVVDNNL

-526 TLLFYKTKA
+526 ILLFYMTKA
-535 SEKFDKKLYDLYKNK
+535 SEKFDKKLYDLYKKK

-561 KSFTGESLSLNIDS
+561 KSFTKESLSLNIDS
-575 LATKIRSEF
+575 LVAKIRSEF
-584 NSQKFNNSIKQLDSV
+584 NTQKFKNLIKQLDSV

-605 VEDRYVLSL
+605 IEERYALSI
-614 VKSELIAKQK
+614 VKSELIAKEN

-644 QEIQDKISVLNSV
+644 QEIQEKISVLNSV
-657 YKKKKNQGNKIK
+657 YKRNKNQGNKIK

-675 SEENCPISE
+675 LEENCPSSE

-693 NEKSN
+693 NQKSN

-706 ENSTKK
+706 EDSTKK

-745 LDNLNYWLWQIT
+745 LDNLNY
-757 NFSHHLV
+757 

>member
-1 MFFQRKK
+1 MFFQSKK
-8 YILFTLFISLS
+8 YILLTLFISLS

-62 LPVIEGFNFSITNS
+62 LPVIEGFNFSIANS

-94 KSNKKDVAVRDRAY
+94 KSNKKDSAVRDRAY

-114 RFYDQRYVSAIQA
+114 RFYDQRYVSALQA
-127 FNNIEKSFLVR
+127 FNNIENSLLIR

-165 KSQIQGESKFLN
+165 KSEIQEESKFLN

-191 KTVKSLVEFLTSS
+191 KTVKSLVEFLTSR

-255 YNNLI
+255 YNDLI

-294 SQPKQAKDLFS
+294 SKPKQAKDLFS
-305 NAVESEKIDFT
+305 NALESEKIDFT

-331 EKDYLLA
+331 EKDYFLA

-400 ALDSEDYNNEIS
+400 ASVFEDYNNEIS

-450 PQVSLKRNV
+450 PQISLKRNI

-519 LEINDQE
+519 LRD
-526 TLLFYKTKA
+526 
-535 SEKFDKKLYDLYKNK
+535 
-550 LLQNFPESIYS
+550 
-561 KSFTGESLSLNIDS
+561 
-575 LATKIRSEF
+575 
-584 NSQKFNNSIKQLDSV
+584 
-599 LEKTYN
+599 
-605 VEDRYVLSL
+605 
-614 VKSELIAKQK
+614 
-624 GVDEYLIFLEN
+624 
-635 LKKDFKDKQ
+635 
-644 QEIQDKISVLNSV
+644 
-657 YKKKKNQGNKIK
+657 
-669 YVGLVV
+669 
-675 SEENCPISE
+675 
-684 NQDFECMFF
+684 
-693 NEKSN
+693 
-698 LLIFYGSD
+698 
-706 ENSTKK
+706 
-712 TLENYLNTNVELK
+712 
-725 NNKYFV
+725 
-731 ISTPQFVKVLAFKT
+731 
-745 LDNLNYWLWQIT
+745 
-757 NFSHHLV
+757 

>member
-1 MFFQRKK
+1 M
-8 YILFTLFISLS
+8 S

-51 KQNYTENHWEI
+51 KQNYIENHWEI

-94 KSNKKDVAVRDRAY
+94 KSNKKDSAVRDRAY

-114 RFYDQRYVSAIQA
+114 RFYDQRYVSALQA
-127 FNNIEKSFLVR
+127 FNNIENSLLIR

-165 KSQIQGESKFLN
+165 KSEIQGESKFLN

-191 KTVKSLVEFLTSS
+191 KTVKSLVEFLTSR

-255 YNNLI
+255 YNDLI

-294 SQPKQAKDLFS
+294 SKPKQAKDLFS
-305 NAVESEKIDFT
+305 NALESEKIDFT

-331 EKDYLLA
+331 EKDYFLA

-400 ALDSEDYNNEIS
+400 ASVSEDYNNEIS

-450 PQVSLKRNV
+450 PQISLKRNI

-526 TLLFYKTKA
+526 TLLFYKTKT
-535 SEKFDKKLYDLYKNK
+535 SEKFDKKLYDLYKKK

-561 KSFTGESLSLNIDS
+561 KSFTRESLSLNIDS
-575 LATKIRSEF
+575 LAVKIRSEF
-584 NSQKFNNSIKQLDSV
+584 NSQKFKNSIKQLDSV

-605 VEDRYVLSL
+605 IEDRYVLSL
-614 VKSELIAKQK
+614 VKSESIAKEK

-644 QEIQDKISVLNSV
+644 QEIQEKISVLNSV
-657 YKKKKNQGNKIK
+657 YKKKKNNGNKIK

-706 ENSTKK
+706 EDSTKK

-745 LDNLNYWLWQIT
+745 LDNLNY
-757 NFSHHLV
+757 

>member
-1 MFFQRKK
+1 MFFQTKK
-8 YILFTLFISLS
+8 YTLFTLFITLS

-36 LFNGEALLDEGIASL
+36 LFNGEVLLDEGIASL
-51 KQNYTENHWEI
+51 KQNHIENHWGI
-62 LPVIEGFNFSITNS
+62 LPVIEGFDFSITNS
-76 SPTEF
+76 SPTEL

-114 RFYDQRYVSAIQA
+114 RFYDQRYVSALQA
-127 FNNIEKSFLVR
+127 FNNIENSLLVR

-145 YMTIDQNEL
+145 YMTIGQNEL
-154 ALKAIE
+154 AFKAIE

-165 KSQIQGESKFLN
+165 KSLTKGEKKFLN
-177 LALIQYYINVKNYD
+177 LAQIQYYINNKNYD
-191 KTVKSLVEFLTSS
+191 KAVKFLTELLTSN

-209 KARLNYILA
+209 KARLNYVLA
-218 QIYLEKKENEKAKAA
+218 QIYLENKNYETAKVA

-240 GVNKSHSLILWSKLI
+240 GINKSNSLILWSKLI

-260 NSPDNNLFKKL
+260 NSPDYNLFKKL

-276 YRQHIS
+276 YRQNIS

-305 NAVESEKIDFT
+305 NALESEKIDFT

-324 LYKIYLS
+324 LYKIYLL

-338 SKYLDSSLAYIDPS
+338 SKYLDSSLAYVDPS
-352 TIKYFRLNKSRKKLN
+352 TIKYFRLNKSRNKLK
-367 EVAKLEKENQLLDS
+367 EVSKLEKENQLLDS

-395 LLNKS
+395 LLSKS
-400 ALDSEDYNNEIS
+400 ASISEDYNNEMS

-417 SFYFDNKKSVDIGI
+417 SFYFDNKKSVDLGI

-450 PQVSLKRNV
+450 PQISLERNV
-459 SYEQKPDLESVDELS
+459 SYEKKPVLESADEPS
-474 FNELSIDS
+474 FDKLSIDS
-482 LKLLINYNNLRLG
+482 LKLVFNNNMLRLG

-508 HQVLSIVDNNL
+508 HEVLSIVDNNL

-526 TLLFYKTKA
+526 ILLFYMIKA
-535 SEKFDKKLYDLYKNK
+535 SEKFDKKLYDLYKKK

-561 KSFTGESLSLNIDS
+561 KSFTKESVSLNIDS
-575 LATKIRSEF
+575 LVAKIRSEF
-584 NSQKFNNSIKQLDSV
+584 NTQKFKNLIKQLDSV

-605 VEDRYVLSL
+605 IEDRYALSI
-614 VKSELIAKQK
+614 VKSELIAKEN

-644 QEIQDKISVLNSV
+644 QEIQEKISVLNSI
-657 YKKKKNQGNKIK
+657 YKKKKSQGNKIK
-669 YVGLVV
+669 YVGLIVL
-675 SEENCPISE
+675 EENCPIFE
-684 NQDFECMFF
+684 NKDFECMFF
-693 NEKSN
+693 NEKRN

-706 ENSTKK
+706 EDSTKK
-712 TLENYLNTNVELK
+712 TLENYLNTNAELK

-745 LDNLNYWLWQIT
+745 LDNLNY
-757 NFSHHLV
+757 

>member
-51 KQNYTENHWEI
+51 KQNYSENYWEI

-94 KSNKKDVAVRDRAY
+94 KSNKKDSAVRDRAY

-114 RFYDQRYVSAIQA
+114 RFYDQRYVSALQA
-127 FNNIEKSFLVR
+127 FNNIENSLIIR

-165 KSQIQGESKFLN
+165 KSEIQGESKFLN

-255 YNNLI
+255 YNDLI

-294 SQPKQAKDLFS
+294 SKPKQAKDLFS
-305 NAVESEKIDFT
+305 DALESEKIDFT

-331 EKDYLLA
+331 KKDYLLA

-381 LIYVNSLSENERIK
+381 LIYVNSLSENDRIK

-400 ALDSEDYNNEIS
+400 ALVFEDYNNEIS

-450 PQVSLKRNV
+450 PQISLKRNI

-508 HQVLSIVDNNL
+508 HQVLSTVDNNL

-526 TLLFYKTKA
+526 TLLFYKTKT
-535 SEKFDKKLYDLYKNK
+535 SEKFDKKLYDLYKKK

-561 KSFTGESLSLNIDS
+561 KSFTRESLSLNIDS
-575 LATKIRSEF
+575 LAVKIRSEF
-584 NSQKFNNSIKQLDSV
+584 NSQKFKNSIKQLDSV

-605 VEDRYVLSL
+605 IEDRYVLSL
-614 VKSELIAKQK
+614 VKSESIAKEK

-644 QEIQDKISVLNSV
+644 QEIQEKISVLNSV
-657 YKKKKNQGNKIK
+657 YKRNKNQGNKIK

-675 SEENCPISE
+675 LEENCPSSE

-706 ENSTKK
+706 EDSTKK

-745 LDNLNYWLWQIT
+745 LDNLNY
-757 NFSHHLV
+757 

>member
-1 MFFQRKK
+1 MFFQTKK
-8 YILFTLFISLS
+8 YTLFTLFITLS

-51 KQNYTENHWEI
+51 KQNHIENHWGI
-62 LPVIEGFNFSITNS
+62 LPVIEGFDFSITNS
-76 SPTEF
+76 SPTEL

-114 RFYDQRYVSAIQA
+114 RFYDQRYVSALQA
-127 FNNIEKSFLVR
+127 FNNIENSLLVR

-145 YMTIDQNEL
+145 YMTIGQNEL
-154 ALKAIE
+154 AFKAIE

-165 KSQIQGESKFLN
+165 KSLRKGEKKFLN
-177 LALIQYYINVKNYD
+177 LAQIQYYINNKNYD
-191 KTVKSLVEFLTSS
+191 KAVKFLTELLTSN

-209 KARLNYILA
+209 KARLNYVLA
-218 QIYLEKKENEKAKAA
+218 QIYLENKNYETAKVA

-240 GVNKSHSLILWSKLI
+240 GINKSNSLILWSKLI

-260 NSPDNNLFKKL
+260 NSPDYNLFKKL

-276 YRQHIS
+276 YRQNIS
-282 LINYFNAKLILS
+282 LINYFNAKFILN

-305 NAVESEKIDFT
+305 NALESEKIDFT

-324 LYKIYLS
+324 LYKIYLL

-338 SKYLDSSLAYIDPS
+338 SKYLDSSLAYVDQS
-352 TIKYFRLNKSRKKLN
+352 TIKYFRLNKSRNKLK
-367 EVAKLEKENQLLDS
+367 EVSKLEKENQLLDS

-395 LLNKS
+395 LLSKS
-400 ALDSEDYNNEIS
+400 VSISDGYNNEMS

-417 SFYFDNKKSVDIGI
+417 SFYFDNKKSVDLGI

-450 PQVSLKRNV
+450 PQISLERNV
-459 SYEQKPDLESVDELS
+459 SYEKKPVLESADEPS
-474 FNELSIDS
+474 FDKLSIDS
-482 LKLLINYNNLRLG
+482 LKLVFNNNMLRLG

-508 HQVLSIVDNNL
+508 HEVLSIVDNNL

-526 TLLFYKTKA
+526 ILLFYMTKA
-535 SEKFDKKLYDLYKNK
+535 SEKFDKKLYDLYKKK

-561 KSFTGESLSLNIDS
+561 KSFTKESVSFNIDS
-575 LATKIRSEF
+575 LVAKIRSEF
-584 NSQKFNNSIKQLDSV
+584 NTQKFKNLIKQLDSV

-605 VEDRYVLSL
+605 IEERYALSI
-614 VKSELIAKQK
+614 VKSELIAKEN

-644 QEIQDKISVLNSV
+644 QEIQEKISVLNSI
-657 YKKKKNQGNKIK
+657 YKKKKSQGNKIK

-675 SEENCPISE
+675 LEENCPISE

-693 NEKSN
+693 NEKRN

-706 ENSTKK
+706 EDSTKK
-712 TLENYLNTNVELK
+712 TLENHLNTNAELK

-745 LDNLNYWLWQIT
+745 LDNLNY
-757 NFSHHLV
+757 